1 MLSLHHNISLSH
13 CYQFNFSLSLFSFF
27 LKLGTLFQ
35 PNDNISM
42 LFCCHRTNLPLTLP
56 IFLTPHI
63 FCNSPC
69 TYICI
74 FPAFVFLPPLY
85 FCQDSCPAS
94 KAYICV
100 CCGSLA
106 ACWHSQRGI
115 LILRGQHL
123 FPPKNRKFN
132 DQEVQIYAHS
142 NLHKCP
148 TIQMRLFKCLEI
160 KSIDSVESLSHMRQN
175 VLVNN
180 WLTAIGLKLYFF
192 IFFFFL
198 CCNYFRFGIL
208 TYIFIYS
215 FDCTS

>member
-1 MLSLHHNISLSH
+1 MRIFPWRCAFTSPQ
-13 CYQFNFSLSLFSFF
+13 YFTFSLLSIQLFTFTLFFF

-63 FCNSPC
+63 FCNSLC

-106 ACWHSQRGI
+106 ACWHSQFLLTSI
-115 LILRGQHL
+115 LNEAFSFSEGNICFRQRTANSMNKKYKST
-123 FPPKNRKFN
+123 PI
-132 DQEVQIYAHS
+132 QI
-142 NLHKCP
+142 C
-148 TIQMRLFKCLEI
+148 T
-160 KSIDSVESLSHMRQN
+160 N
-175 VLVNN
+175 VL
-180 WLTAIGLKLYFF
+180 LSK
-192 IFFFFL
+192 
-198 CCNYFRFGIL
+198 
-208 TYIFIYS
+208 
-215 FDCTS
+215 